1 MIYQRFND
9 LKKVKNSLLII
20 LFSVVVS
27 SAQQPVINE
36 LMSSNFSTITDE
48 DGEYPDWIEIYNPG
62 LSAVSLN
69 NFGLSDDTTNQFKWI
84 FPEVT
89 LSPHKFIYLF
99 ASGKDRSVWAD
110 FWETVIDLG
119 DVWKYQPGTSEP
131 PVEWNLISFN
141 DSAWAAGPSGFGYG
155 DGDDSTVIA
164 PTISLYLRK
173 NFLINNVN
181 DIQQAILH
189 VDYDDAFVAYLNGVE
204 IARTNIG
211 TSGVRP
217 PYNQTADSAREA
229 LMYQGGAPEMF
240 IISDVQSLLQPGEN
254 ILAIQVHNIGL
265 TSSDLS
271 LIPFLTLGLNQEPI
285 NPNGINP
292 VLNFSIPH
300 LHTNFKIN
308 STGETLILSD
318 SMGTILDQINTGV
331 IPLDI
336 SLGRQP
342 DGTDFWY
349 YFLQPTPGDS
359 NNSAS
364 FTGFA
369 PEPEFSLTGGFYFN
383 VLNVSLTTNSTGA
396 VIRFTTDGSEPSEN
410 SALYTT
416 PVNID
421 STTVLR
427 ARSFEPGS
435 LPSQIVTHTF
445 FINEPT
451 TLPVVSLSTDP
462 ENFWS
467 EQTGIYVLGP
477 NASPDFPYFGANFW
491 EDWERTV
498 HIEFFEPNGALGFS
512 VDCGVKIFGGWSRGF
527 PQKSLALYARDEYG
541 INQFNYQL
549 FNSKPLD
556 SFESII
562 LRNSGNDWNVT
573 QFRDALI
580 SGLVDKS
587 GVDIQAYRPAVVYIN
602 GEYWG
607 IHNTREK
614 INEHFLSSNHEV
626 DPDNIDLLEN
636 DGSVILGDA
645 SRYRQLIDFLSSHN
659 LAVPANYDQVKSYM
673 DIDNFINYQVTEIY
687 CDNTDWPGNNLK
699 FWRSQTPEGVWRWI
713 LYDTDFGFGLFDEYG
728 YAHNTLEFATE
739 ENGPAWPNP
748 PWSTFILRKLLEN
761 QNFRIDFI
769 NRFADLLNTCFL
781 SSTVLDRINNIQYTI
796 DTEMER
802 HFAKWGG
809 SVVEWSNNIQR
820 LRTFANLRPAY
831 VRLHIINKFSLGG
844 ASQLNLN
851 VAPSESGRIRVST
864 VTPENN
870 PWTGFYFQDVPIK
883 LTAFPLSGY
892 QFSRWDGI
900 SQPDSASITL
910 VLHDNLSLT
919 AVFESDSGNSSSI
932 VINEINYNS
941 APDFDVE
948 DWVELYNN
956 TDSDLDIS
964 GWVFKDSDDIHNFTV
979 PAQTILPANEYLVLC
994 RDTSVFSSFFPNVT
1008 NYIGNFDFAISNG
1021 GELVR
1026 LFDSQGFIIDSLTYD
1041 DTPPWPLEPDGTGPT
1056 LSLKNPDLDNS
1067 LAENWAASGNH
1078 GTPGEIN
1085 DVYISIPGNINTSI
1099 PDHFRLFQNYP
1110 NPFNPQTTIQFALPL
1125 RQHVKLN
1132 IYDSIGRIIDTIA
1145 DKELNAGYYSFHWKP
1160 KQSIASGIY
1169 FYRIEIGNAF
1179 KQTKKMLLLK

>member
-1 MIYQRFND
+1 MSYQRFND
-9 LKKVKNSLLII
+9 LKKVEKSLLLI
-20 LFSVVVS
+20 LFTVVVS
-27 SAQQPVINE
+27 FAQQPVINE
-36 LMSSNFSTITDE
+36 LMPSNFSIISDE
-48 DGEYPDWIEIYNPG
+48 DGDNPDWIEIYNPG
-62 LSAVSLN
+62 SNAVQLN

-89 LSPHKFIYLF
+89 LLPHKFLYLF
-99 ASGKDRSVWAD
+99 ASGKDRTVWAD
-110 FWETVIDLG
+110 YWETIIDLG

-131 PVEWNLISFN
+131 PVDWNMIPFN
-141 DSAWAAGPSGFGYG
+141 DSEWAAGPSGFGYG
-155 DGDDSTVIA
+155 DGDDSTVVA

-173 NFLINNVN
+173 KFLIDNAN
-181 DIQQAILH
+181 DVRQAILH

-204 IARTNIG
+204 IARANIG
-211 TSGVRP
+211 SPGIP
-217 PYNQTADSAREA
+217 PLFNQVADSAHEA
-229 LMYQGGAPEMF
+229 QMYQGGAPEMF
-240 IISDVQSLLQPGEN
+240 VLNSPQSLLQAGEN
-254 ILAIQVHNIGL
+254 VLAIQVHNVGL

-271 LIPFLTLGLNQEPI
+271 LIPFLTLGMNQEPV
-285 NPNGINP
+285 NPTGINP
-292 VLNFSIPH
+292 ILNFTIPK
-300 LHTNFKIN
+300 LHTNFKI
-308 STGETLILSD
+308 SSEGETLILSD
-318 SMGTILDQINTGV
+318 STGAIIDQISTGI
-331 IPLDI
+331 IPTDI

-383 VLNVSLTTNSTGA
+383 ILNVSLITNSTGA

-421 STTVLR
+421 STTVVR

-462 ENFWS
+462 DNFWS

-491 EDWERTV
+491 EDWERPV

-541 INQFNYQL
+541 ASEFNYHI
-549 FNSKPLD
+549 FSNKPLN

-580 SGLVDKS
+580 SGLADKS
-587 GVDIQAYRPAVVYIN
+587 GVDFQAYRPAVVYIN

-607 IHNTREK
+607 VHNIREK
-614 INEHFLSSNHEV
+614 INEHFLASNHEV
-626 DPDNIDLLEN
+626 NPENIDLLEN
-636 DGSVILGDA
+636 DGSLILGDA
-645 SRYRQLIDFLSSHN
+645 SQYHQLIDFLSSHN

-673 DIDNFINYQVTEIY
+673 DIDNFINYQVTEIF

-699 FWRSQTPEGVWRWI
+699 FWRSQTPGGVWRWI

-728 YAHNTLEFATE
+728 YSHNTLEFATE

-761 QNFRIDFI
+761 QNFRYDFI
-769 NRFADLLNTCFL
+769 NRFADFLNTYFVSSRVL
-781 SSTVLDRINNIQYTI
+781 SQINELQYTL
-796 DTEMER
+796 DAEMER
-802 HFAKWGG
+802 HFNKWGG
-809 SVVEWSNNIQR
+809 SAVEWSNNIQR
-820 LRTFANLRPAY
+820 LRTFASLRPAY
-831 VRLHIINKFSLGG
+831 VRLHVINKFGLSG

-851 VAPSESGRIRVST
+851 LVPSQAGKIRVST
-864 VTPENN
+864 IIPDNY
-870 PWTGFYFQDVPIK
+870 PWTGFYFQGIPIK
-883 LTAFPLSGY
+883 VSASPSPGFR
-892 QFSRWDGI
+892 FSHWEGI
-900 SQPDSASITL
+900 SPPDSATTTI
-910 VLHDNLSLT
+910 VLQDNLYLT
-919 AVFESDSGNSSSI
+919 AVFEPDSNSSSI

-948 DWVELYNN
+948 DWVEFYNN
-956 TDSDLDIS
+956 TGSDIDIS
-964 GWVFKDSDDIHNFTV
+964 GWVFKDSDDIHNFTF
-979 PAQTILPANEYLVLC
+979 PAQTILAADEYLVLC
-994 RDTSVFSSFFPNVT
+994 RDTSAFSSFFPNVS
-1008 NYIGNFDFAISNG
+1008 NYMGNFDFALSNG
-1021 GELVR
+1021 GELIR
-1026 LFDSQGFIIDSLTYD
+1026 LFDDQGFIIDSLTYD
-1041 DTPPWPLEPDGTGPT
+1041 DVSPWPVEPDGSGPT
-1056 LSLKNPDLDNS
+1056 LSLKNPGLDNS
-1067 LAENWAASGNH
+1067 ISVSWSASGNH
-1078 GTPGEIN
+1078 GTPGTIN
-1085 DVYISIPGNINTSI
+1085 DVFISVFENSKIFI
-1099 PDHFRLFQNYP
+1099 PDKFQLFQNYP
-1110 NPFNPQTTIQFALPL
+1110 NPFNPQTTIQFDLPQA
-1125 RQHVKLN
+1125 QHVILK
-1132 IYDSIGRIIDTIA
+1132 IYDSLGRLVNTIV
-1145 DKELNAGYYSFHWKP
+1145 DKELNSGQYSFRWKP
-1160 KQSIASGIY
+1160 QHNIASGIY
-1169 FYRIEIGNAF
+1169 FYRIEYGNTI